1 MPQNTSDTLASLLE
15 SVIEDTDG
23 ADVHFKLRT
32 ALQLLDVV
40 RVRNERISD
49 TLSDVDLDDDLEER
63 LRELGYVE

>member
-1 MPQNTSDTLASLLE
+1 MSQNTSDTLASLLE

-49 TLSDVDLDDDLEER
+49 SLSEVDLDDDLEER
-63 LRELGYVE
+63 LRELGYVD

>member
-1 MPQNTSDTLASLLE
+1 MSQNTSDTLASLLE

-49 TLSDVDLDDDLEER
+49 SLSEVDLDDDLEER

>member
-40 RVRNERISD
+40 RVRNERISE

>member
-1 MPQNTSDTLASLLE
+1 MSQNTSDTLASLLE

-49 TLSDVDLDDDLEER
+49 TLSDVDLDDDLDAR

>member
-1 MPQNTSDTLASLLE
+1 MSQNTSDTLASLLE
-15 SVIEDTDG
+15 SVIEDTNG

-40 RVRNERISD
+40 RVRNEQITD
-49 TLSDVDLDDDLEER
+49 TLSDVDLDADLEER

>member
-1 MPQNTSDTLASLLE
+1 MPQNTSDALASLLE